1 MRERSLR
8 RAWVFDDA
16 ERTESRNGRDR
27 LLTELL
33 VEDVAHHGLAAAAAP
48 GRAGARAHCLH
59 AGRAVAD
66 AGADG
71 SVTDGSTMANN
82 HDPPNL
88 TLLKTTFNI
97 TCNNGAIPLEIKPK
111 VGQAAARPLAGGR

>member
-1 MRERSLR
+1 
-8 RAWVFDDA
+8 
-16 ERTESRNGRDR
+16 
-27 LLTELL
+27 
-33 VEDVAHHGLAAAAAP
+33 
-48 GRAGARAHCLH
+48 
-59 AGRAVAD
+59 
-66 AGADG
+66 
-71 SVTDGSTMANN
+71 MANN